1 MCVGNKKSVRVQRP
15 PSAFKPQTGPSSAV
29 ELSISAR
36 DLVSKDTFSKSDPM
50 CVVYRNHPQGIQEI
64 GRTEQIQNSHNPTF
78 GQKIRVDYYFETK
91 QPLLFRLFDIDSNS
105 PDLSKQDF
113 LGEAECDLAEI
124 VSTVDGQLPLKLLNR
139 GKVSKG
145 NLILHAEQIEE
156 GNRQMILFKIQGVN
170 LAKKSFFRSCNP
182 FLEFYGFSR
191 DGRRNMVFRSP
202 VCRGNV
208 NPDFAIFEMS
218 VQSLCGNN
226 FDQEFQIDCLS
237 HNSSGSHKLI
247 GSCRTTINQLNGKP
261 NVYLPLE
268 KNGQQVGTE
277 ERSLRIQ
284 QISLR
289 KEHTFIE
296 FAAGGLQLEFAVCV
310 DLTDSNGPVYNPDS
324 LHYLGPY
331 PTQYELAIRAV
342 LEICEHY
349 NHTRN
354 FDAMGF
360 GARIPP
366 MYETAHLFPLSL
378 TPHIREAHGVEGVI
392 QAYKQCLTIV
402 QFSGPTNFE
411 PAIREYANK
420 TSMFPKDGTRFQIL
434 LIITDGVITDMA
446 KTRTAIV
453 QASTLPLAI
462 IIIGVG
468 NEDFAEMDALDSD
481 TGLLTDHNGFVAK
494 RDIVQ
499 FVPFR
504 QVMPNPT
511 VNLSEAEREAVMFN
525 LAKRVLAEVPGQVT
539 SYMKMMGIEPRPP
552 LVAAKSRH
560 SDEKKD

>member
-1 MCVGNKKSVRVQRP
+1 MCVGNKKSVRIQRP
-15 PSAFKPQTGPSSAV
+15 PSAFKPQTGPSNAV

-36 DLVSKDTFSKSDPM
+36 DLVSKDKFSKSDPM
-50 CVVYRNHPQGIQEI
+50 CVVYRNQPQGIEEI

-78 GQKIRVDYYFETK
+78 GQKIRVEYYFETK
-91 QPLLFRLFDIDSNS
+91 QPLLFRLYDIDSNS
-105 PDLSKQDF
+105 PDVSKHDF

-124 VSTVDGQLPLKLLNR
+124 VSAADGQLTLKLLNR

-145 NLILHAEQIEE
+145 NLVLHAEQIEE
-156 GNRQMILFKIQGVN
+156 GNRQMVLFKIQGVN

-182 FLEFYGFSR
+182 FLEFYGFYR
-191 DGRRNMVFRSP
+191 DGSRNMVFRSP
-202 VCRGNV
+202 VCRDNV

-284 QISLR
+284 QMSIR
-289 KEHTFIE
+289 KEHTFLD
-296 FAAGGLQLEFAVCV
+296 FVAGGLQLEFAVSV
-310 DLTDSNGPVYNPDS
+310 DLTASNGQVNDPQS

-331 PTQYELAIRAV
+331 PTQYEVAIRSI
-342 LEICEHY
+342 LDICEHY
-349 NHTRN
+349 NHSKN

-366 MYETAHLFPLSL
+366 MYETAHFFPLSL
-378 TPHIREAHGVEGVI
+378 TPHIRGAHGVDGVV
-392 QAYKQCLTIV
+392 QMYKQCLSVV
-402 QFSGPTNFE
+402 QLSGPTNFE
-411 PAIREYANK
+411 PTIREYASK

-434 LIITDGVITDMA
+434 LIITDGVITDMF

-481 TGLLTDHNGFVAK
+481 TGLLTDHNGLVAK

-504 QVMPNPT
+504 QVMPNPA
-511 VNLSEAEREAVMFN
+511 VNLTEAEREVVMLN

-539 SYMKMMGIEPRPP
+539 SYMKIMGIEPRPP
-552 LVAAKSRH
+552 LVAAKSRQ
-560 SDEKKD
+560 SEEKKS